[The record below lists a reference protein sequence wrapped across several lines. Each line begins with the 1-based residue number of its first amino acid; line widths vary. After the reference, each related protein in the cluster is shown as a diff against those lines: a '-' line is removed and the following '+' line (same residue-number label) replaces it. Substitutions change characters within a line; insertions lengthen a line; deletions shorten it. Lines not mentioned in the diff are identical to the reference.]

1 MELVDEPLIE
11 EVQLLADLITAAIAA
26 TGPMHRRAIGAA
38 LSLGSAAH
46 REPETPCPSWA

>member
-1 MELVDEPLIE
+1 MELVDDPLIE
-11 EVQLLADLITAAIAA
+11 EIQLLADLITAATAA
-26 TGPMHRRAIGAA
+26 TGPIRRRAIDAA